1 MRLVCAQFIIFAFVL
16 FSLANGYVKTR
27 LESVSLSDIEVLTL
41 HKDRMTTGRRSRPV
55 PQLSCIGGTAAKAFK
70 PDVVQCKNVGTD
82 GIDVQWKCEADM
94 SSDYRFGQMD
104 VVCEGYRYPED
115 PYILKGSCGLEY
127 TLDYTESGLRNK
139 VKSHEKF
146 SYGWRDS
153 YLNQEDNGKSREFI
167 FADLLLV
174 AAVGLIFYGLCRT
187 CLRPRTD
194 QRTDTS
200 STNDDYPGHPGSGS
214 GFGYGFRSFYN
225 QGDASCGAQA
235 RPSGPGFWSGATTG
249 GLIGYLFG
257 SRTGYTGGPSTYLR
271 TTPRAYVSPDPWGGT
286 SSTTDSSGATTSQTR
301 TATGYAGT
309 RRR

>member
-1 MRLVCAQFIIFAFVL
+1 MRLVCAQFIILAFVL
-16 FSLANGYVKTR
+16 FSLAHAYGKD
-27 LESVSLSDIEVLTL
+27 ESVRLSDIEVLTL
-41 HKDRMTTGRRSRPV
+41 HKDRMTTGRRSSPV
-55 PQLSCIGGTAAKAFK
+55 PQLNCIGGTAAKAFK

-115 PYILKGSCGLEY
+115 PYVLKGSCGLEY

-139 VKSHEKF
+139 VKSHEKP

-153 YLNQEDNGKSREFI
+153 YLNQEDKGKSRGFK

-174 AAVGLIFYGLCRT
+174 AAVGLIFYGLYRT

-200 STNDDYPGHPGSGS
+200 STNDDYPGHPGFGS
-214 GFGYGFRSFYN
+214 GFGQFFGGQPSAPPPPGFRSTYT
-225 QGDASCGAQA
+225 QGDASCGAQS
-235 RPSGPGFWSGATTG
+235 RRSGPGFWSGAATG
-249 GLIGYLFG
+249 GLLGYLFG
-257 SRTGYTGGPSTYLR
+257 SRTGVEVIYSRILR
-271 TTPRAYVSPDPWGGT
+271 ASHKHMTLNQAK
-286 SSTTDSSGATTSQTR
+286 TDAEPKLCIS
-301 TATGYAGT
+301 
-309 RRR
+309 